1 MSYLRPLIL
10 SESPAEGSGNTI
22 ADLIINGKLPEAHKA
37 LSDATDS
44 PDTDLLKAAALI
56 QSFIQVNFTG
66 PQLDG
71 LIPENTSGYTLKD
84 LSASNEPA
92 NVLTKASHLL
102 VEALKLLRDLVEKQ
116 EGELQSYAQW
126 WLTRAL
132 VIQQSLLFASAGE
145 IHDSLNELFPKF
157 KKLVESDSELA
168 TRYYLEKA
176 RSELVYDYDS
186 KAEQDLKL
194 GQNASGLLL
203 SLTGFMAKRTQ
214 FQTVEHPVLLLLAKS
229 RKEITASGE
238 ETQLPEALPLNSDL
252 FLEKPLYSTMEGEKD
267 PDSPFYRKIA
277 EGLQDIDPNSQP
289 ALRDIDSALLM
300 LREQYIRQCQAT
312 DAPFVKEELSAYVQ
326 RLIHAPSCSVNWLL
340 FSRALWER
348 SVLESDSPKTIERGI
363 LQMQALVDELGHS
376 AMTYIPRLEEVD
388 KAEDEKLASPASR
401 LRYVHQTMPLP
412 SWSMDAL
419 LAEKYLSIGSL
430 KTALGL
436 YERLQ
441 MWAEMAMCLAA
452 VDKQEEGIAI
462 LQKHLDENPD
472 DARGWSVMGDITLKP
487 EYWEKAWEL
496 GKYAPSKRSLG
507 QWFYMPP
514 KGVERDLD
522 LAIRHFN
529 ESLHVNPLHLN
540 TWFLYGCC
548 GLETEQYELAA
559 EAFTRC
565 VALDESDPKAWSN
578 LSTSLLRLGKK
589 TEAFNALKKS
599 TRAASEN
606 SDWRIWAN
614 YVTVAI
620 ELEEW
625 NEVLRGTKNIIS
637 IMGGKEG
644 EKAIDVPVVEALVSI
659 LVTTEYPRAVAGPD
673 GEEVTPR
680 LSFFQ
685 KECIDL
691 TCNIIPKLLTSNARV
706 WKAIAKVETW
716 RKHPWAALECF
727 EKGFRVYTNS
737 PTVQEHEKVFA
748 DAVEFLGELCEAYE
762 NFGEMEGRNGG
773 EVCPDWKYKCKSAVR
788 VLVGRGKNYWEE
800 TKAWEDLMT
809 LKENLPK

>member
-1 MSYLRPLIL
+1 
-10 SESPAEGSGNTI
+10 
-22 ADLIINGKLPEAHKA
+22 
-37 LSDATDS
+37 
-44 PDTDLLKAAALI
+44 
-56 QSFIQVNFTG
+56 
-66 PQLDG
+66 
-71 LIPENTSGYTLKD
+71 
-84 LSASNEPA
+84 
-92 NVLTKASHLL
+92 
-102 VEALKLLRDLVEKQ
+102 
-116 EGELQSYAQW
+116 
-126 WLTRAL
+126 
-132 VIQQSLLFASAGE
+132 
-145 IHDSLNELFPKF
+145 
-157 KKLVESDSELA
+157 
-168 TRYYLEKA
+168 
-176 RSELVYDYDS
+176 
-186 KAEQDLKL
+186 
-194 GQNASGLLL
+194 
-203 SLTGFMAKRTQ
+203 
-214 FQTVEHPVLLLLAKS
+214 
-229 RKEITASGE
+229 
-238 ETQLPEALPLNSDL
+238 
-252 FLEKPLYSTMEGEKD
+252 
-267 PDSPFYRKIA
+267 
-277 EGLQDIDPNSQP
+277 
-289 ALRDIDSALLM
+289 
-300 LREQYIRQCQAT
+300 
-312 DAPFVKEELSAYVQ
+312 
-326 RLIHAPSCSVNWLL
+326 
-340 FSRALWER
+340 
-348 SVLESDSPKTIERGI
+348 
-363 LQMQALVDELGHS
+363 
-376 AMTYIPRLEEVD
+376 
-388 KAEDEKLASPASR
+388 
-401 LRYVHQTMPLP
+401 
-412 SWSMDAL
+412 
-419 LAEKYLSIGSL
+419 
-430 KTALGL
+430 
-436 YERLQ
+436 
-441 MWAEMAMCLAA
+441 MCLAA

-487 EYWEKAWEL
+487 EYWEKAWKL

-514 KGVERDLD
+514 KGVERNLD
-522 LAIRHFN
+522 LAIKHFN

-565 VALDESDPKAWSN
+565 VSLDETDPKAWSN

-625 NEVLRGTKNIIS
+625 NEVLRGTKNIIA
-637 IMGGKEG
+637 IMGEKEG

-659 LVTTEYPRAVAGPD
+659 LVTTEFPRAVDGPD
-673 GEEVTPR
+673 GEEIAPR

-691 TCNIIPKLLTSNARV
+691 TCNLIPKLLTSNARL
-706 WKAIAKVETW
+706 WKAIAKVEIW
-716 RKHPWAALECF
+716 RKRPWAALECF
-727 EKGFRVYTNS
+727 EKGFRVYTHS